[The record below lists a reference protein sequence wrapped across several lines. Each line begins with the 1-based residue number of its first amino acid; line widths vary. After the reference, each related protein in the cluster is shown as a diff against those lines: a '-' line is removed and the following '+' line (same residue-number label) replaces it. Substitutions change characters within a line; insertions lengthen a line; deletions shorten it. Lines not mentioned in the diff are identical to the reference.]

1 MTLEEARNIES
12 LVKKIDET
20 KEFLDFL
27 TKMEGNFYVV
37 YKSAFIDR
45 EIKIPEEIFE
55 QLISLSKN
63 YIKSLERE
71 IENV

>member
-1 MTLEEARNIES
+1 MTLEEAKKIRD
-12 LVKKIDET
+12 LVEKIDEA

-45 EIKIPEEIFE
+45 EIKIP
-55 QLISLSKN
+55 
-63 YIKSLERE
+63 
-71 IENV
+71 

>member
-12 LVKKIDET
+12 LVKKIDEA
-20 KEFLDFL
+20 KEFSDFL
-27 TKMEGNFYVV
+27 TKTEGSFYAV
-37 YKSAFIDR
+37 YKSAFIDL

-71 IENV
+71 IENM

>member
-1 MTLEEARNIES
+1 MTLEEARKIRD
-12 LVKKIDET
+12 LVEKIDEA
-20 KEFLDFL
+20 KEFSDFL
-27 TKMEGNFYVV
+27 SKMEGNFYAV
-37 YKSAFIDR
+37 YKSTFIDR

-71 IENV
+71 IENM